1 MTESLQVAGKIN
13 LLYQGHIVKI
23 NIELMGSLVDY
34 LPVSEQG
41 QSVLI
46 LKDESTIADLL
57 SHLKIKRRVSVAV
70 NGDEE
75 KGLEHVLSD
84 GDDVL
89 IFTVI
94 SGG

>member
-1 MTESLQVAGKIN
+1 MKV
-13 LLYQGHIVKI
+13 

-34 LPVSEQG
+34 LPNSERG
-41 QSVLI
+41 QSVLM

-57 SHLKIKRRVSVAV
+57 AHLKIKRRVVVAV

-75 KGLEHVLSD
+75 KGMEHVLSE
-84 GDDVL
+84 GDEVL
-89 IFTVI
+89 VFTVI

>member
-1 MTESLQVAGKIN
+1 M
-13 LLYQGHIVKI
+13 KI

-34 LPVSEQG
+34 LPDSERG

-46 LKDESTIADLL
+46 LEDESTIADLL
-57 SHLKIKRRVSVAV
+57 SHLKIKRRVIVAV

-75 KGLEHVLSD
+75 KGLEYVLSE
-84 GDDVL
+84 GDEVRV
-89 IFTVI
+89 FTVI

>member
-1 MTESLQVAGKIN
+1 M
-13 LLYQGHIVKI
+13 KI

-34 LPVSEQG
+34 LPDSERG

-57 SHLKIKRRVSVAV
+57 SHLKINRRVIVAV

-75 KGLEHVLSD
+75 KGLKYVLSE
-84 GDDVL
+84 GDEVL
-89 IFTVI
+89 VFTVI

>member
-1 MTESLQVAGKIN
+1 MKV
-13 LLYQGHIVKI
+13 

-34 LPVSEQG
+34 LPDSERG
-41 QSVLI
+41 ESVLM

-57 SHLKIKRRVSVAV
+57 AHLKIKRRVTVAV

-75 KGLEHVLSD
+75 KGMEYVLSE
-84 GDDVL
+84 GDEVL
-89 IFTVI
+89 VFTVI

>member
-1 MTESLQVAGKIN
+1 M
-13 LLYQGHIVKI
+13 KI

-34 LPVSEQG
+34 LPDSERG
-41 QSVLI
+41 ESVLI

-57 SHLKIKRRVSVAV
+57 AHLKIKRRVVVSV

-75 KGLEHVLSD
+75 KGMEYVLSE
-84 GDDVL
+84 GDEVL
-89 IFTVI
+89 VFTVI

>member
-1 MTESLQVAGKIN
+1 MKV
-13 LLYQGHIVKI
+13 

-34 LPVSEQG
+34 LPDSERG
-41 QSVLI
+41 ESVLI

-57 SHLKIKRRVSVAV
+57 AHLKIKRRVIVAV

-75 KGLEHVLSD
+75 KGMEHVLSE
-84 GDDVL
+84 GDEVL
-89 IFTVI
+89 VFTVI

>member
-1 MTESLQVAGKIN
+1 MQ
-13 LLYQGHIVKI
+13 I

-34 LPVSEQG
+34 LPDSERG

-46 LKDESTIADLL
+46 LKDGSTIADLL
-57 SHLKIKRRVSVAV
+57 SYLKIKRRVSVAV

-75 KGLEHVLSD
+75 KGLGHVLSD
-84 GDDVL
+84 GDEVL
-89 IFTVI
+89 VFTVI

>member
-1 MTESLQVAGKIN
+1 MKV
-13 LLYQGHIVKI
+13 
-23 NIELMGSLVDY
+23 NIELMGSLADY
-34 LPVSEQG
+34 LPDSERG
-41 QSVLI
+41 ESDLM

-57 SHLKIKRRVSVAV
+57 AHLKIKRRVVVAV

-75 KGLEHVLSD
+75 KGMEYVLSE

-89 IFTVI
+89 VFTVI

>member
-1 MTESLQVAGKIN
+1 MKV
-13 LLYQGHIVKI
+13 

-34 LPVSEQG
+34 LPDSERG
-41 QSVLI
+41 ESVLM

-57 SHLKIKRRVSVAV
+57 AHLKIKRRVIVAV

-75 KGLEHVLSD
+75 KGMEYVLSE
-84 GDDVL
+84 GDEVL
-89 IFTVI
+89 VYTVI

>member
-1 MTESLQVAGKIN
+1 M
-13 LLYQGHIVKI
+13 KI

-34 LPVSEQG
+34 LPDSEQG

-57 SHLKIKRRVSVAV
+57 SHLKIKRRVIVAV

-75 KGLEHVLSD
+75 KGLEHVLSE
-84 GDDVL
+84 GDEVL
-89 IFTVI
+89 VFTVI

>member
-1 MTESLQVAGKIN
+1 MKV
-13 LLYQGHIVKI
+13 

-34 LPVSEQG
+34 LPDSKRGE
-41 QSVLI
+41 SVLM

-57 SHLKIKRRVSVAV
+57 AHLKIKRRVIVAV

-75 KGLEHVLSD
+75 KGMEHVLSE
-84 GDDVL
+84 GDEVL
-89 IFTVI
+89 VFTVI

>member
-1 MTESLQVAGKIN
+1 M
-13 LLYQGHIVKI
+13 KI

-34 LPVSEQG
+34 LPDSERG

-57 SHLKIKRRVSVAV
+57 SHLKIKRRVIVAV

-75 KGLEHVLSD
+75 KELEYVLSE
-84 GDDVL
+84 GDEVL
-89 IFTVI
+89 VFTVI

>member
-1 MTESLQVAGKIN
+1 MQ
-13 LLYQGHIVKI
+13 I

-34 LPVSEQG
+34 LPDSERG
-41 QSVLI
+41 QSVLV

-57 SHLKIKRRVSVAV
+57 SYLKIKRRVSVAV

-75 KGLEHVLSD
+75 KGLGHVLSD
-84 GDDVL
+84 GDEVL
-89 IFTVI
+89 LFTVI

>member
-1 MTESLQVAGKIN
+1 MN
-13 LLYQGHIVKI
+13 I

-34 LPVSEQG
+34 LPDSERG

-57 SHLKIKRRVSVAV
+57 SYLKIKRRVSVAV

-75 KGLEHVLSD
+75 KGLGHVLSD
-84 GDDVL
+84 GDEVL
-89 IFTVI
+89 VFTVI

>member
-1 MTESLQVAGKIN
+1 M
-13 LLYQGHIVKI
+13 KI
-23 NIELMGSLVDY
+23 NIELMGGLVDY
-34 LPVSEQG
+34 LPASEKG
-41 QSVLI
+41 QSVLT
-46 LKDESTIADLL
+46 LKDESTIANLL

-84 GDDVL
+84 GDEVL

>member
-1 MTESLQVAGKIN
+1 M
-13 LLYQGHIVKI
+13 KI

-34 LPVSEQG
+34 LPDSERG

-57 SHLKIKRRVSVAV
+57 SHLKIKRKVIVAV

-75 KGLEHVLSD
+75 KGLEYVLSE
-84 GDDVL
+84 GDEVL
-89 IFTVI
+89 AFTVI

>member
-1 MTESLQVAGKIN
+1 MQ
-13 LLYQGHIVKI
+13 I
-23 NIELMGSLVDY
+23 NIELMGSLEHY
-34 LPVSEQG
+34 LPDSERG

-57 SHLKIKRRVSVAV
+57 SYLKIKRRVSFAV

-75 KGLEHVLSD
+75 KGLGHVLSD
-84 GDDVL
+84 GDEVL

>member
-1 MTESLQVAGKIN
+1 
-13 LLYQGHIVKI
+13 
-23 NIELMGSLVDY
+23 MGSLVDY
-34 LPVSEQG
+34 LPDSERG

-57 SHLKIKRRVSVAV
+57 SHLKIKRRVIVAV

-75 KGLEHVLSD
+75 KGMEHVLSE
-84 GDDVL
+84 GDEVL
-89 IFTVI
+89 VFTVI

>member
-1 MTESLQVAGKIN
+1 MKV
-13 LLYQGHIVKI
+13 

-34 LPVSEQG
+34 LPDSERG
-41 QSVLI
+41 ESVLI

-57 SHLKIKRRVSVAV
+57 AHLKIKRRVIVAV

-75 KGLEHVLSD
+75 KGMKYVLSE
-84 GDDVL
+84 GDEVL
-89 IFTVI
+89 VFTVI

>member
-1 MTESLQVAGKIN
+1 MKV
-13 LLYQGHIVKI
+13 

-34 LPVSEQG
+34 LPNSERG
-41 QSVLI
+41 QSVLM

-57 SHLKIKRRVSVAV
+57 AHLKIKRRVIVAV

-75 KGLEHVLSD
+75 KGMDHVLSE
-84 GDDVL
+84 GDEVL
-89 IFTVI
+89 VFTVI

>member
-1 MTESLQVAGKIN
+1 M
-13 LLYQGHIVKI
+13 KI

-34 LPVSEQG
+34 LPDSEWG

-75 KGLEHVLSD
+75 KGFEHALSEVD
-84 GDDVL
+84 ELPV
-89 IFTVI
+89 FTVI

>member
-1 MTESLQVAGKIN
+1 M
-13 LLYQGHIVKI
+13 KI

-34 LPVSEQG
+34 LPDSERG
-41 QSVLI
+41 RSVLI

-57 SHLKIKRRVSVAV
+57 AHLKIKRRVIVAV

-75 KGLEHVLSD
+75 KGMEHVLSE
-84 GDDVL
+84 GDEVL
-89 IFTVI
+89 VFTVI

>member
-1 MTESLQVAGKIN
+1 M
-13 LLYQGHIVKI
+13 KI

-34 LPVSEQG
+34 LPDSEQG

-57 SHLKIKRRVSVAV
+57 SYLKIKRRVIVAV

-75 KGLEHVLSD
+75 KGLGHVLSD
-84 GDDVL
+84 GDEVL
-89 IFTVI
+89 LFTVI

>member
-1 MTESLQVAGKIN
+1 MQ
-13 LLYQGHIVKI
+13 I

-34 LPVSEQG
+34 LPESERDH
-41 QSVLI
+41 SILT

-57 SHLKIKRRVSVAV
+57 SYLKIKRRVSFAV

-75 KGLEHVLSD
+75 KGLGYVLSD
-84 GDDVL
+84 GDEVL

>member
-1 MTESLQVAGKIN
+1 M
-13 LLYQGHIVKI
+13 KI
-23 NIELMGSLVDY
+23 NIELMGALADY
-34 LPVSEQG
+34 LPASEKG
-41 QSVLI
+41 QSVLT
-46 LKDESTIADLL
+46 LNDESTISDLL

-75 KGLEHVLSD
+75 KGLEYKLSD

>member
-1 MTESLQVAGKIN
+1 M
-13 LLYQGHIVKI
+13 KI

-34 LPVSEQG
+34 LPDSERG

-57 SHLKIKRRVSVAV
+57 SHLKIKRRVIVEV

-75 KGLEHVLSD
+75 KGLEHVLSE
-84 GDDVL
+84 GDEV
-89 IFTVI
+89 IVFTVI

>member
-1 MTESLQVAGKIN
+1 MKV
-13 LLYQGHIVKI
+13 

-34 LPVSEQG
+34 LPDSERG
-41 QSVLI
+41 ESVLM

-57 SHLKIKRRVSVAV
+57 AHLKIKRRVIVAV

-75 KGLEHVLSD
+75 KGMEHVLYE
-84 GDDVL
+84 GDEVL
-89 IFTVI
+89 VFTVI

>member
-1 MTESLQVAGKIN
+1 M
-13 LLYQGHIVKI
+13 KI

-34 LPVSEQG
+34 LPDSERG

-70 NGDEE
+70 NGDDE
-75 KGLEHVLSD
+75 KGLEYKLSD

>member
-1 MTESLQVAGKIN
+1 M
-13 LLYQGHIVKI
+13 KI

-34 LPVSEQG
+34 LPDSKRG

-57 SHLKIKRRVSVAV
+57 SHLKIKRRVIVAV

-75 KGLEHVLSD
+75 KGLEYVLSEGED
-84 GDDVL
+84 
-89 IFTVI
+89 T
-94 SGG
+94 

>member
-1 MTESLQVAGKIN
+1 MKV
-13 LLYQGHIVKI
+13 

-34 LPVSEQG
+34 LPDSERG
-41 QSVLI
+41 ESVLM

-57 SHLKIKRRVSVAV
+57 AHLKIKRRVIVAV

-84 GDDVL
+84 GDEVL